1 MYKFTDLNPRGE
13 PNNSSCVEA
22 LIYNGTNL
30 DQNLIGYQTLYVEG
44 RDSFDVDI
52 NSADTSGNGTMY
64 LNSRFKERELKVHFA
79 IDAGNNV
86 DDFNSCVDNL
96 KNLLRTPNKSISFA
110 DNPGYSYIGTPNLE
124 VDGGSLT
131 PQGVITFTLND
142 PFQRSAIRT
151 ATGTTSVTINDPQMQ
166 RPAIPVEIDLTMNAG
181 ADKLVVSNNNGQS
194 WSTVNGVSSGD
205 NIRID
210 FKNLTY
216 VNNKAD
222 QTGNVSLLSN
232 FGDFLVGNGTTLTVN
247 VACSIT
253 VKYQIVKL

>member
-1 MYKFTDLNPRGE
+1 MYSFTDLNPRGE
-13 PNNSSCVEA
+13 PNNSACVEA
-22 LIYNGTNL
+22 LTYNGTNF
-30 DQNLIGYQTLYVEG
+30 DQELTGYQTLYVEG

-79 IDAGNNV
+79 IDAGEDINR
-86 DDFNSCVDNL
+86 FNFCMDNL
-96 KNLLRTPNKSISFA
+96 KNLLRPPHKSISFA
-110 DNPGYSYIGTPNLE
+110 DNPDYAYVGTPSLE

-131 PQGVITFTLND
+131 PQGIITFTLND
-142 PFQRSAIRT
+142 PFQRSAVKT
-151 ATGTTSVTINDPQMQ
+151 VTGTTSVTIDDPPMQ
-166 RPAIPVEIDLTMNAG
+166 QPAVPVEIDLTMSAG
-181 ADKLVVSNNNGQS
+181 ADKLVISNNNGQS

-205 NIRID
+205 NIAID

-216 VNNKAD
+216 VNNGAD

-247 VACSIT
+247 AACSIT
-253 VKYQIVKL
+253 LKYQIVKL